1 MRTRRQRLVIR
12 VSLQTEKCRPDQ
24 KRVVG
29 QSGRGHYLAMNY
41 LIAGIIGLVSGV
53 TSGLFGVGG
62 GVVMVPAMMLLMK
75 LDLKVAIATSLVVI
89 IPTALTGSI
98 QNHLLDRINW
108 PVAFSLVPMAM
119 VGGWAGTLLKEQI
132 PTGNLKQAF
141 GGFLVLVGL
150 KLVFFK

>member
-1 MRTRRQRLVIR
+1 
-12 VSLQTEKCRPDQ
+12 
-24 KRVVG
+24 
-29 QSGRGHYLAMNY
+29 MNY
-41 LIAGIIGLVSGV
+41 LLAGIIGLVSGL

-62 GVVMVPAMMLLMK
+62 GVVMVPAMTLLLK
-75 LDLKVAIATSLVVI
+75 LDLKIAIATSLVVI

-98 QNHLLDRINW
+98 QNHLLDKINW

-119 VGGWAGTLLKEQI
+119 VGSWGGTLLKEQI

-141 GGFLVLVGL
+141 GAFLVLIGL

>member
-1 MRTRRQRLVIR
+1 M
-12 VSLQTEKCRPDQ
+12 S
-24 KRVVG
+24 
-29 QSGRGHYLAMNY
+29 Y

-75 LDLKVAIATSLVVI
+75 MPLKEAIATSLVVI

-98 QNHLLDRINW
+98 QNQMLGKINW
-108 PVAFSLVPMAM
+108 PVAFSIIPIAM
-119 VGGWAGTLLKEQI
+119 IGGWGGTWLKEQI
-132 PTGNLKQAF
+132 PAGNLKQAF

-150 KLVFFK
+150 KLVFLK

>member
-1 MRTRRQRLVIR
+1 
-12 VSLQTEKCRPDQ
+12 
-24 KRVVG
+24 
-29 QSGRGHYLAMNY
+29 MNY
-41 LIAGIIGLVSGV
+41 LIAGVIGLFSGV

-75 LDLKVAIATSLVVI
+75 PMDLKVAIATSLVVI

-98 QNHLLDRINW
+98 QNHLLDKINW

-119 VGGWAGTLLKEQI
+119 VGSWGGTLLKEQI
-132 PTGNLKQAF
+132 PTDNLKQAF